1 MKEVF
6 AMSVVH
12 LDAQSFTND
21 VLNGKGRAVVD
32 FWANWCGPCRM
43 LGPVLDQV
51 ADELDGQVL
60 VGKVDVDVQGDLAMQ
75 YNVNTIPCL
84 VLFQDGKE
92 IARSV
97 GALPKEALLDFIHQ
111 K

>member
-1 MKEVF
+1 
-6 AMSVVH
+6 MSVVH

-75 YNVNTIPCL
+75 YNGQYHPLPGSVPGWQGNCAL
-84 VLFQDGKE
+84 GWG
-92 IARSV
+92 IAQRSAA
-97 GALPKEALLDFIHQ
+97 GFYPPK
-111 K
+111 

>member
-1 MKEVF
+1 
-6 AMSVVH
+6 MSVVH
-12 LDAQSFTND
+12 FDAESFTNE
-21 VLNGKGRAVVD
+21 VLHGKGRALVD

-43 LGPVLDQV
+43 LGPIVDQV

-60 VGKVDVDVQGDLAMQ
+60 VGKVDVDMDENLAMQ

-84 VLFQDGKE
+84 ILFQDGKE

-97 GALPKEALLDFIHQ
+97 GALPKDALLDFISQ